1 MFVYFPEIANA
12 WLDTLLDVIDLL
24 PKDIIKKEVSKIC
37 LFCFTET
44 FIQQN
49 FINMDSFPLLCFLFT
64 EILLPP
70 YSKFFSQ

>member
-49 FINMDSFPLLCFLFT
+49 FIKMDSFPLRCFLFT